1 MFIYSLPIF
10 FTHTGLAS
18 PVELLI
24 IIMAIFS
31 VLFVSSPLCE
41 GNWQEQPVTNYLLD
55 SWIGKVSLKWAFW
68 PFFLILNGCLYA
80 TDTLARTGIFTVSS
94 WDDVH
99 FILLL
104 PIIWWATAVWRCT
117 ANSNSRLWGVFAR
130 LMIFGVFFEY
140 GIKLFIRIEYPRVFF
155 NCQDLL
161 LDYGSCF

>member
-1 MFIYSLPIF
+1 MFIYSLPIV

-18 PVELLI
+18 PAELLI
-24 IIMAIFS
+24 IILAIFI
-31 VLFVSSPLCE
+31 VLFISSPFY
-41 GNWQEQPVTNYLLD
+41 GVNWQEQTITNYLFA

-80 TDTLARTGIFTVSS
+80 TDTLAKAGIFTVSS

-104 PIIWWATAVWRCT
+104 PIIWWITAVWRCT
-117 ANSNSRLWGVFAR
+117 ANSNSRIWGAFAR
-130 LMIFGVFFEY
+130 LMTLGVFFEY
-140 GIKLFIRIEYPRVFF
+140 GMKLFIRIEYPRIFF